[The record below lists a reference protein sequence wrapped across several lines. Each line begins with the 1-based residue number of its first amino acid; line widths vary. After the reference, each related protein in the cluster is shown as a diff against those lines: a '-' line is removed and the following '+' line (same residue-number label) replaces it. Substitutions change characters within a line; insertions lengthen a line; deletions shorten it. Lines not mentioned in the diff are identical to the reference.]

1 MNKKFL
7 ICGAIATAL
16 LVSAC
21 VKKEEPKEAEQEK
34 VETAQPAISEPTQ
47 FESLP
52 SVEQNNAQQVEIP
65 AHVEVERT
73 ETANTSTEIRRE
85 PTHEAHATMPSA
97 QAESKPAATEA
108 KPAKAESVKTETAQT
123 KTPAP
128 KASSG
133 SAQSE
138 DDAVA
143 AAIAAATPALKN

>member
-21 VKKEEPKEAEQEK
+21 VKKEEPKEAEPEK
-34 VETAQPAISEPTQ
+34 VETAQPATSEPTQ

-108 KPAKAESVKTETAQT
+108 KPVKTETAQT

>member
-21 VKKEEPKEAEQEK
+21 VKKEEPKEAEPEK
-34 VETAQPAISEPTQ
+34 VETAQPATSEPTQ

-85 PTHEAHATMPSA
+85 ATHEAHATMPSA
-97 QAESKPAATEA
+97 QAENKPAATEA
-108 KPAKAESVKTETAQT
+108 KPVKTETAQT